1 MNKNPYT
8 LVFGKEPAQYIHRAV
23 QMNQILDSFLDEM
36 PSQQIFVI
44 TGVRGAGKTV
54 LMTEVSKKIASHMDW
69 VVVELNP
76 ERDMLNSL
84 AAKLSSDH
92 TLAGI
97 FQSAK
102 INLSF
107 FGFGVEIGGVPPI
120 TDIEMALTRMLMSL
134 KKSGK
139 KVLITVDEAVNT
151 RNMRVFV
158 SVFQILIR
166 QDLPVFLL
174 MTGLY
179 ENVHKLQNE
188 KSLTFLY
195 RAPKIE
201 LKPLNIGIIADN
213 YQINFKI
220 DREKALDMAKMT
232 KGYAFAFQA
241 LGYFCWEQGVLSDA
255 AVTDYKLYLEEYVY
269 EKVWSELSANDK
281 KICYGIAKT
290 ESGKISDIRSLLKL
304 ETNQFNPYRKRLIRK
319 GLIQGD
325 TYGYVS
331 FALPLFESFV
341 LENTYDK

>member
-1 MNKNPYT
+1 
-8 LVFGKEPAQYIHRAV
+8 
-23 QMNQILDSFLDEM
+23 MNQILDSFLDEM

-151 RNMRVFV
+151 RNMRAFV
-158 SVFQILIR
+158 SAFQILIR

-179 ENVHKLQNE
+179 ENVHTLQNE

-241 LGYFCWEQGVLSDA
+241 LGYFCWEQGVLSEPGIRARAGVA
-255 AVTDYKLYLEEYVY
+255 AEQSARCQFPQGRRAQPAGVLGHSDRFGRPGRPRCNHRPAAIAASDIIATIA
-269 EKVWSELSANDK
+269 KVAILAILAIIATIAILAKTK
-281 KICYGIAKT
+281 KASPSGEAFCYG
-290 ESGKISDIRSLLKL
+290 G
-304 ETNQFNPYRKRLIRK
+304 N
-319 GLIQGD
+319 GD
-325 TYGYVS
+325 
-331 FALPLFESFV
+331 
-341 LENTYDK
+341 